1 MTITML
7 SLLAIVKLLL
17 PIYYSIIICFNVANT
32 NPNGPSHRLL
42 KFCYIA
48 SVYQRLHFKCITHPI
63 YIQFP

>member
-17 PIYYSIIICFNVANT
+17 PIYYSIIICINVANT
-32 NPNGPSHRLL
+32 KTNPNVPSHRLL

-48 SVYQRLHFKCITHPI
+48 SVYQ
-63 YIQFP
+63 